1 MTTSC
6 KKLKLDPIIMIT
18 TNEVGE
24 GANFRKTEKKNLSS
38 KMKQGLGVIVLE
50 MANSPGETLTT
61 SDVMRGKNSVI
72 NCLS

>member
-1 MTTSC
+1 MRWEKGQT
-6 KKLKLDPIIMIT
+6 
-18 TNEVGE
+18 
-24 GANFRKTEKKNLSS
+24 RKTEKKNLSS